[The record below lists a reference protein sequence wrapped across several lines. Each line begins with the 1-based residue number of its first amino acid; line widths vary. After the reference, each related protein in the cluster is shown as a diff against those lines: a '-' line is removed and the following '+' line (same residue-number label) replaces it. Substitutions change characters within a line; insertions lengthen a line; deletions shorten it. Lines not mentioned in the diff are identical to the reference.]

1 MKRRADLYE
10 TQLTDKYTM
19 SEGPI
24 WINGTQVITRL
35 LLEQSRLDTRNGLNT
50 AGFVSGYRGSP
61 LGGIDQALMHEI
73 KLLKEHRIQFEPG
86 VNEDLAATAIWG
98 TQQANIY
105 PTASYDG
112 VFGLWYG
119 KSPGLDRSGDVF
131 RHANRAGT
139 SKYGGVVALVG
150 DDPACKS
157 STLPSN
163 SIGAL
168 REFQIPVL
176 TPTDIEDLIN
186 LGLAG
191 WALSRYSGCWVALT
205 AITAVMDSATTLS
218 TERFNYSF
226 ECPET
231 EIDPYIR
238 LVDTPQEQE
247 LRIASKIALAAR
259 FGTVNNL
266 NRITV
271 DTDQPR
277 IAILGVGKAYTDV
290 RQALKLL
297 GFADEHALAAIG
309 VRIIKIGQV
318 WPLETGHVKTL
329 LKNVRSI
336 LVVEGKYPYLEDSL
350 KSILYGKN
358 APDIEGRRSRHG
370 KELFSTVGEISCDM
384 IVRALIDVFRDHGIA
399 IPRSELSLD
408 EQWASA
414 HTPANASRLPLYC
427 PGCPHSIS
435 TKIPDGSRA
444 LAGIGCHYMV
454 QWMDRNTHTFTH
466 MGGEGANW
474 IGQAPFVDDNHIFVN
489 LGDGTYFHSGL
500 MAIRACVAAGVNVT
514 YKILYNDAVAMTGGQ
529 RVEGDLSV
537 DDIVRQVI
545 AENVSA
551 VHIVTDDPRRYEDR
565 NYEVSHRDEFLKVEE
580 RLRQIKGC
588 TILIYDQVCANEL
601 RRRRKRGLEPKK
613 LKRVV
618 INDAVCEGCGDCTR
632 ASMCSAIEPI
642 VTDFGVKRKINQTAC
657 NQDLSCMQGYCP
669 AMIEIEADLVEPE
682 TVSIEIGSLPDP
694 TVARPT
700 SANILVAGVG
710 GTGVVTLSQVLGMAA
725 TIEGK
730 HASNLDMTGLAQK
743 GGAVFA
749 NVRISDNE
757 VLRTQISER
766 ETDVLLGSDLV
777 TSLSREAV
785 STLDETHTN
794 IVVNTHLVPTSKFV
808 LQRQADVKNSD
819 LIEQLASFGHSLKT
833 IDADRLSVRVS
844 GSSTTANMTLLGYA
858 WQLGLIPLKAASI
871 EKALT
876 INATLVE
883 KNILAFR
890 AGRKFALDSNFLDI
904 SGQPDEAMFPKQQRT
919 LPELI
924 DDRIAFLT
932 EYQDARYAARLQVF
946 ADKIQTTER
955 QVTGDTATLSR
966 LAIETYFRLL
976 ASKDEY
982 EVARLLTHPNF
993 QRFVDDQ
1000 FTNIQSFQ
1008 FAFAPTWLPRAQ
1020 KSKVRVNSWVRI
1032 FLKLLSKLKRLRG
1045 TVFDPFK
1052 HIEERKFEI
1061 KLLQD
1066 FDAKMDSVCANLNED
1081 NISNAVELIR
1091 CYAEVRG
1098 YGHVKQAAWDKVAE
1112 RVQELSQS
1120 ISMPTS
1126 EKTANPDSVA
1136 V

>member
-1 MKRRADLYE
+1 MKRRADLFE
-10 TQLTDKYTM
+10 TQLSDKYTM
-19 SEGPI
+19 TEGPI

-35 LLEQSRLDTRNGLNT
+35 LLEQSRLDTRNGLTT

-61 LGGIDQALMHEI
+61 LGGVDQALMQEA
-73 KLLKEHRIQFEPG
+73 KLLQDHKIKFEPG
-86 VNEDLAATAIWG
+86 VNEDLAATAVWG

-119 KSPGLDRSGDVF
+119 KAPGVDRSGDAF

-176 TPTDIEDLIN
+176 TPADIEDLIN
-186 LGLAG
+186 LGLAA

-205 AITAVMDSATTLS
+205 AITAIMDSATTLR
-218 TERFNYSF
+218 TETFNYSF

-231 EIDPYIR
+231 ELDPYIR
-238 LVDTPQEQE
+238 LIDTPQEQE

-259 FGTVNNL
+259 FGAVNNL
-266 NRITV
+266 NHITV
-271 DTDQPR
+271 DTDQPKL
-277 IAILGVGKAYTDV
+277 AILGVGKAYTDV
-290 RQALKLL
+290 RQALKLI
-297 GFADEHALAAIG
+297 GFADEQTLSAIG

-318 WPLETGHVKTL
+318 WPLESGHVKSL
-329 LKNVRSI
+329 LKGVPAV

-350 KSILYGKN
+350 KSILYGKD
-358 APDIEGRRSRHG
+358 APDVEGRRTRHG
-370 KELFSTVGEISCDM
+370 KELFPTVGEISCDM
-384 IVRALIDVFRDHGIA
+384 IVRALIDVFRDHGIS
-399 IPRSELSLD
+399 IPRSDLSLG
-408 EQWASA
+408 EPWEST

-427 PGCPHSIS
+427 PGCPHSVS
-435 TKIPDGSRA
+435 TKIPEDSRA

-474 IGQAPFVDDNHIFVN
+474 IGQAPFVDDQHIFVN

-529 RVEGDLSV
+529 PVEGNLTV
-537 DDIVRQVI
+537 DDIVRQVL

-551 VHIVTDDPRRYEDR
+551 VHIVTDDPRRYEER
-565 NYEVSHRDEFLKVEE
+565 NYEVSHRDELLTVQE

-601 RRRRKRGLEPKK
+601 RRRRKRGVIPKK
-613 LKRVV
+613 MKRVV

-632 ASMCSAIEPI
+632 ASMCSAIEPV
-642 VTDFGVKRKINQTAC
+642 VTDLGVKRKINQTAC

-669 AMIEIEADLVEPE
+669 AMIEIEADLVQPE
-682 TVSIEIGSLPDP
+682 TVKIDLNALPEP
-694 TVARPT
+694 SVARPT

-777 TSLSREAV
+777 TALSQESV
-785 STLDETHTN
+785 TTLDSTRTN

-808 LQRQADVKNSD
+808 LQRQADVETSD
-819 LIEQLASFGHSLKT
+819 LASQLASFGQSLKT

-844 GSSTTANMTLLGYA
+844 GASTTANMTLLGYA
-858 WQLGLIPLKAASI
+858 WQLGLIPLKAESI
-871 EKALT
+871 ERALN
-876 INATLVE
+876 INATLVQ

-890 AGRKFALDSNFLDI
+890 AGRKYALDSNFLDI
-904 SGQPDEAMFPKQQRT
+904 SGQPEEAMFPKQQRT

-924 DDRIAFLT
+924 DDRIEFLT
-932 EYQDARYAARLQVF
+932 EYQDAKYADRLQNF
-946 ADKIQTTER
+946 ADNIQNVE
-955 QVTGDTATLSR
+955 QEVTGNTSTLSR
-966 LAIETYFRLL
+966 IAVETYFKLL
-976 ASKDEY
+976 ATKDEY

-993 QRFVDDQ
+993 QRFMNDQ
-1000 FTNIQSFQ
+1000 FTNVQNFQ

-1020 KSKVRVNSWVRI
+1020 KSKVRVDGWVRI
-1032 FLKLLSKLKRLRG
+1032 FLKLLAKFKFLRG
-1045 TVFDPFK
+1045 TVLDPFK
-1052 HIEERKFEI
+1052 HIEERKFER
-1061 KLLQD
+1061 KLLLD
-1066 FDAKMDSVCANLNED
+1066 FDEKMNSIRANLSQG
-1081 NISNAVELIR
+1081 NISKAVELVR
-1091 CYAEVRG
+1091 CYSEVRG
-1098 YGHVKQAAWDKVAE
+1098 YGHVKQASWDRVADRVEELEKSIATETE
-1112 RVQELSQS
+1112 RATQ
-1120 ISMPTS
+1120 T
-1126 EKTANPDSVA
+1126 DSVA
-1136 V
+1136 M